1 LAGAQ
6 EGFWGY
12 IHELYARVAG
22 SAPAGKHAVVEIET
36 QDGRTIEPRAVQVY
50 PPFLICDL
58 GGPEPEILALQ
69 ETDIRRV
76 RIYETGEDE
85 KIAVGFR
92 VGEIELEKP
101 PGD

>member
-12 IHELYARVAG
+12 IHGLYARVAG
-22 SAPAGKHAVVEIET
+22 ATAQGRHAVVEIET

-58 GGPEPEILALQ
+58 GQAEPEILAVR

-76 RIYETGEDE
+76 RIYEAGEDE
-85 KIAVGFR
+85 KVPVGFR
-92 VGEIELEKP
+92 VGEFELEKP
-101 PGD
+101 PGG